1 MKNLRSLSEPANP
14 AHVRRSNRDLVDFKT
29 TFSSHS
35 GAGDLHVVNISR
47 LGLMAR
53 TQAALSKSERLIIEL
68 PLCGKV
74 EAMVRWA
81 EDGRIGT
88 EFVTPVCERQYTR
101 MLALMPERQLGW

>member
-1 MKNLRSLSEPANP
+1 MKNLRSLSEPASP
-14 AHVRRSNRDLVDFKT
+14 AHVRRTNRDLVDFKT

-35 GAGDLHVVNISR
+35 GAGDLHIVNISR

-53 TQAALSKSERLIIEL
+53 TPSALGKSERLLIQL
-68 PLCGKV
+68 PLCGTV

-88 EFVTPVCERQYTR
+88 EFLTPVCESKYAR
-101 MLALMPERQLGW
+101 MLTLMPGRQSVW